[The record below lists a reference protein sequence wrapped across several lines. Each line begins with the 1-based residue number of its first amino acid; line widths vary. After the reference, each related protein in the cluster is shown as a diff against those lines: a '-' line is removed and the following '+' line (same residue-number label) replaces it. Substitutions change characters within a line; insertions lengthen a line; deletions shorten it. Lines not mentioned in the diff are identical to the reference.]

1 MEFLVKQI
9 FSMQIIATSY
19 DYSSQ
24 TAHHHKLYNI
34 SGQAYVNFHNVSSS
48 YRKVTFSCLCAEC
61 DDIEWRRNNVPL
73 SKSSYGVVGLEKE
86 FWPNYTMT
94 LKHSKLTTSNYDK
107 ALYSCHS
114 VHFRDDALQ
123 IFPSYIE
130 SPYAL
135 YFGAPEEATYVA
147 GQIFTQN
154 CSARSLYPIAI
165 LWRGPLKGVNK
176 SDSNAKYGLSNIK
189 SSIITAKRSNF
200 ILYVV

>member
-1 MEFLVKQI
+1 MTTHLRQHIITNFTIFLVI
-9 FSMQIIATSY
+9 LNVLASILF
-19 DYSSQ
+19 
-24 TAHHHKLYNI
+24 LL
-34 SGQAYVNFHNVSSS
+34 GQAYVNFHNVSSS

-130 SPYAL
+130 SPCKNH
-135 YFGAPEEATYVA
+135 F
-147 GQIFTQN
+147 N
-154 CSARSLYPIAI
+154 SLY
-165 LWRGPLKGVNK
+165 
-176 SDSNAKYGLSNIK
+176 
-189 SSIITAKRSNF
+189 
-200 ILYVV
+200 